1 MAGAGYKL
9 FVNGNTLSASDL
21 NTYVQQQTVM
31 VFASTAARTT
41 ALASVLAEGMVSYR
55 TDSHVFEI
63 YNGSAWVGAGTTSPL
78 TTKGDLWSYSTT
90 DARLGVGSDGYILTA
105 DSTQATGIK
114 WAAAAGGGSMNEQIF
129 TSSGTWTAPT
139 GVTKAQVLIVSG
151 GGSGGATSYN
161 PGIGFGGM
169 GGSQYTAQF
178 TVTPGTGYTV
188 TVGAGGAATTA
199 SANYQHGNTGSPSV
213 FGSTSIAGGNGGFA
227 SDVTSG
233 YTGGAPGS
241 SSYGQGGSR
250 AGTGGNGNA
259 AGANT
264 GGGGSGALKYDGACY
279 SGAGGSGIVIVRWL
293 A

>member
-31 VFASTAARTT
+31 VFASASARTT
-41 ALASVLAEGMVSYR
+41 ALSGVLAEGMVSYR
-55 TDSHVFEI
+55 TDSHVFEV
-63 YNGSAWVGAGTTSPL
+63 YNGTSWVSAGASSPL
-78 TTKGDLWSYSTT
+78 TTKGDLWGYSTV
-90 DARLGVGSDGYILTA
+90 DARVPVGTDGQALLA
-105 DSTQATGIK
+105 DSTQTTGLR
-114 WAAAAGGGSMNEQIF
+114 WGSSSVALQEQIF

-161 PGIGFGGM
+161 QGIGFGGM

-188 TVGAGGAATTA
+188 TVGAGGAATTGSSNYANGNNGSA
-199 SANYQHGNTGSPSV
+199 SA

-227 SDVTSG
+227 SGATGGYEGGTSG
-233 YTGGAPGS
+233 NNSYLQGGA
-241 SSYGQGGSR
+241 R
-250 AGTGGNGNA
+250 VTLGTAGNA
-259 AGANT
+259 AAANT
-264 GGGGSGALKYDGACY
+264 GGGGSGAQNNSGAVN